1 MLVYR
6 VENPIKGNVA
16 GYVSTGAGSIHHG
29 S

>member
-16 GYVSTGAGSIHHG
+16 GEVSTCAGSIHHG